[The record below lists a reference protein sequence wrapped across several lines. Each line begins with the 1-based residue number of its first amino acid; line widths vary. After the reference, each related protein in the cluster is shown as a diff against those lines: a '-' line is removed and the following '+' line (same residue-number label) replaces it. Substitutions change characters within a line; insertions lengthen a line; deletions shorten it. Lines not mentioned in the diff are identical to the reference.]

1 MNLNAY
7 YNLLGLKPGAS
18 LADIKKAYRRLALK
32 YHPDRN
38 PGVDNPEEVF
48 SNINDAYK
56 KLSEFTLSAEIEDDT
71 FADEDT
77 NPGWD
82 AGGNTSTSTATG
94 FDFNQSKP
102 PHYKYSLLLSLEEC
116 SQGCSKVIH
125 FYRNSPLGG
134 KEEVRLEVSVPTGV
148 KEGQKLK
155 LKGEGP
161 VLRNG
166 TKGDLFVYIDVLP
179 HPLFERKGRNVYMDL
194 PISLSDAVLGGKINI
209 PTLAGK
215 AVLTIPSNTHTGKVF
230 RLKQKGF
237 SKIGGAGKGD
247 MLIKVIVDF
256 PEQLTPA
263 ELEALKVLAQRT
275 PPLVQDYSKKIQ
287 ETIMNRKR

>member
-7 YNLLGLKPGAS
+7 YSLLGLKPGAS
-18 LADIKKAYRRLALK
+18 LADIKKAYRKLALK

-38 PGVDNPEEVF
+38 PGIENPEEVF
-48 SNINDAYK
+48 SKINEAYK
-56 KLSEFTLSAEIEDDT
+56 KLSEFTLSAEINDEEDS
-71 FADEDT
+71 FASEDT

-82 AGGNTSTSTATG
+82 NADHTATATG
-94 FDFNQSKP
+94 FGVNKP
-102 PHYKYSLLLSLEEC
+102 PHYKYSLLLALEEC
-116 SQGCSKVIH
+116 AQGCSKVIH

-134 KEEVRLEVSVPTGV
+134 KEEVRLEVTVPQGV

-161 VLRNG
+161 VLRSG
-166 TKGDLFVYIDVLP
+166 LKGDLFVYIDVLP

-194 PISLSDAVLGGKINI
+194 PLSLITAVIGGKVTI

-215 AVLTIPSNTHTGKVF
+215 AVLNIPQNTHTGKIF

-237 SKIGGAGKGD
+237 SRLDDSTRGD
-247 MLIKVIVDF
+247 MLIKIVVDF
-256 PEQLTPA
+256 PEGLSPD
-263 ELEALKVLAQRT
+263 ELSALQILGQRI
-275 PPLVQDYSKKIQ
+275 PPLVQDYSKKVQ
-287 ETIMNRKR
+287 ETLTNRKR